1 MSLVTRL
8 RKARLR
14 IDGSKRSALDMAH
27 GRLTLIGLGFSILY
41 LTVAARVVDLTILQG
56 VLPRLN
62 GAVAE
67 QVIEPEK
74 RQVAVLRADITDRNG
89 VLLATSLET
98 ASLYADPALISDP
111 IRVAT
116 ALSKAIPGI
125 VYGETLEKLQRK
137 SRFIWLKRNLTP
149 EEQYR
154 ILELGEPGLLFETE
168 YKRIYPQGE
177 LAAHMVGYGSVDGQ
191 GLAGIERSFDELLSK
206 GGKPLALTLDIR
218 LQHILRRETS
228 RAIRDFSARGGAGVI
243 MDVLTGEI
251 LAATSLPDF
260 DPQNPS
266 AASKDQLFNNITLGV
281 YEPGSTMKIFSTAA
295 LLDLKNPGL
304 GMTFD
309 TSKPLKV
316 GRHTIHDY
324 HPENRPLTIPEIFM
338 HSSNIGSALMG
349 QMVGTEALRNFYK
362 DLGML
367 DLVDIEIS
375 EKGRPLAPAQWR
387 DINTLT
393 AAFGHGISV
402 SPLHIVAAASSIVR
416 GGTLVK
422 PTLILNE
429 AQAKGAQNAVNQSEI
444 RIVSPQTSHRMR
456 QLMRLVVTDGTA
468 KQADVPGYNVGGKTG
483 TAEKIVNGRYD
494 RQKKIS
500 SFLGFF
506 PMEAPRY
513 AVFVMVD
520 EPKGTKQSYGYAT
533 GGWVAAPAVGAVIGH
548 MAPLLGI
555 EPHPVNEEDDL
566 SFTLKP
572 YLHDKKEEG
581 GRLATFTT
589 E

>member
-14 IDGSKRSALDMAH
+14 IEGSKRSALDMAH
-27 GRLTLIGLGFSILY
+27 GRLTLIGLGFSVLY
-41 LTVAARVVDLTILQG
+41 LIVAARVVDLTLLQG

-62 GAVAE
+62 GTVAE
-67 QVIEPEK
+67 QAIETDK
-74 RQVAVLRADITDRNG
+74 QQIAVLRADVTDRNG

-111 IRVAT
+111 VRVAA
-116 ALSKAIPGI
+116 ALSKAVPGA

-137 SRFIWLKRNLTP
+137 GRFIWLKRNLTP

-154 ILELGEPGLLFETE
+154 ILEMGEPGLQFKTE

-191 GLAGIERSFDELLSK
+191 GLAGIERSFDELLAK

-218 LQHILRRETS
+218 LQHILRRETD
-228 RAIRDFSARGGAGVI
+228 RAIREFSARGGAGVI
-243 MDVLTGEI
+243 MDVVTGEI

-266 AASKDQLFNNITLGV
+266 AASPEQLFNNVTLGV

-324 HPENRPLTIPEIFM
+324 HPENRPMTIPEVFM

-349 QMVGTEALRNFYK
+349 QMVGTEGLRNFYK
-362 DLGML
+362 DIGML
-367 DLVDIEIS
+367 DPVDIEIS

-429 AQAKGAQNAVNQSEI
+429 AQAYGAKNAANESEI

-468 KQADVPGYNVGGKTG
+468 RQADVPGYNVGGKTG

-513 AVFVMVD
+513 AVFIMVD
-520 EPKGTKQSYGYAT
+520 EPKGTKKSYGYAT

-548 MAPLLGI
+548 MAPLLGM
-555 EPHPVNEEDDL
+555 EPHPLNEEDDL

-581 GRLATFTT
+581 GQLATFTT